1 MIYSLLSLMTIALIT
16 CDAAIDRRLLQ
27 GPPQLGGG
35 AVGGAA
41 VIPGVGG
48 AAAGYNPYGAGAPA
62 LGVGGAPQLPG
73 VVGGA
78 QPVVPGVGGVGAGN
92 GAVIPGP
99 GFNPYANNYLMPQI
113 DVIPQSNGGFLIDV
127 IPQGNYNPF
136 PNTKVDDM

>member
-1 MIYSLLSLMTIALIT
+1 MIYSLISLTIAMLT

-27 GPPQLGGG
+27 VPQLGGG

-48 AAAGYNPYGAGAPA
+48 APAAYNPYGAA
-62 LGVGGAPQLPG
+62 LGLGGAPQFPG

-78 QPVVPGVGGVGAGN
+78 QPIVPGAGAVGAGN
-92 GAVIPGP
+92 GAIIPGP
-99 GFNPYANNYLMPQI
+99 GFNLYANNYLNVMPQI
-113 DVIPQSNGGFLIDV
+113 DVIPQGNGGFLIDV

-136 PNTKVDDM
+136 PATKVDDM